1 MQNREQISAQIR
13 DFVWAEFPLARKQE
27 LGSDDALM
35 ESGAID
41 SMGVLEIVTF
51 LESTFEIVLDDDEVA
66 SDTFDSIGS
75 LAALVEQKLN
85 ITCRN

>member
-1 MQNREQISAQIR
+1 MQTREQIAEQIR

-27 LGSDDALM
+27 LGIDAPLM

-51 LESTFEIVLDDDEVA
+51 LETTFDIVLDDEEVA
-66 SDTFDSIGS
+66 SDTFDSIAA
-75 LAALVEQKLN
+75 LATLVEQKLN

>member
-1 MQNREQISAQIR
+1 MQNCEQIAEQIR

-27 LGSDDALM
+27 LGIDDALM

-51 LESTFEIVLDDDEVA
+51 LESTFDMVLDDDEVA
-66 SDTFDSIGS
+66 SETFDSIGS
-75 LAALVEQKLN
+75 LATLVEQKLN
-85 ITCRN
+85 IICRN